1 MTLFPLSGR
10 VRTALRWT
18 GGLLLALYF
27 AAGLLILVGRHLLMP
42 ELAGQRE
49 LIEQKLSAAIGLP
62 VKIAAVSAAWPGLHP
77 QLGIEGLQ
85 IHDPRDPGGQ
95 PAFAFDRVAAEI
107 GWSSLLFLEL
117 RLHRLEIVAPQL
129 EMRRDAAGTLFV
141 AGLPIR
147 GEGDGGFADWLLEQR
162 RIVVRDAHLVWRD
175 ELRGAPPLEL
185 RQVNFELRN
194 FGSHHG
200 FGLTARPSAAV
211 AAAID
216 LRGNLAGNSAA
227 DPAAWHGEF
236 YADIA
241 AVDLAAWSP
250 WLDLPLEMT
259 HGRGGLRLWLEFA
272 NLLPTGFTADV
283 HLADFSARLRPDLPP
298 LAVSRLDGRLAGR
311 RAGDELAG
319 EIRRLT
325 LATPEGIE
333 VQPLDATL
341 RLVTR
346 GRSEGGELRANSV
359 DLGILAELADRVPLP
374 AQLHEVLRA
383 FAPRGRIADL
393 ALTWQGRP
401 EAPTGWQ
408 ARGAFAGLAL
418 AAHKEL
424 PGFAGISGRLDGDER
439 AGTVVIDS
447 RDAQIHLPAVFP
459 EPTLALAA
467 VEGQVDWRRRA
478 GTVEFQLPRMVF
490 HNDDASGE
498 ANGSY
503 RYTGQGP
510 GEIDLSARLTRAA
523 GDAVWRYMPLVVNRE
538 ARDWLRAGIVGGRA
552 DNAALRLKGPL
563 AEFPFADGKGGIFQ
577 VKSKVHGAL
586 LSFAPGWPRMTGIDG
601 DLLFEGVRMEIRAQR
616 GDIMGVA
623 LSDML
628 AVIPALDADEQ
639 VLTVTGRARGETQ
652 RFLDF
657 IEASPVGAR
666 IDHFTEAMAAPQG
679 QGELDL
685 KLVMPLSHVADTQV
699 QGRYRFADNRLQVL
713 PVLPPF
719 TDAQG
724 ELSFTAERLQAK
736 NLRARLLDQPLTL
749 EVTSAPGGVV
759 RVAAAGT
766 LAAQGLRSHYGL
778 RAFDHLS
785 GETPW
790 RGTVT
795 VKRPS
800 AEIRIESALDGLN
813 SSLPDPFNKSAR
825 DRLPLTV
832 TGRIDPQRDEWS
844 VALGDTAALRLQQ
857 ENGGWRGTLA
867 LGAAVVKAP
876 PAPPAQGV
884 ALGVALPALD
894 LDDWRPLLANG
905 TGGASGANGGN
916 GQPAALPSLA
926 AIDLRSE
933 DLHVMRRHFHGVRLQ
948 GTRSGTRWNL
958 GLDSR
963 EAQGQLNWDGSGA
976 GRIGGRLSRLHL
988 PAAAGA
994 EPEIDSAEAARE
1006 MPAIDLA
1013 IDSFRLGEMALGEAK
1028 VKAENREGAWQ
1039 AKFDVRN
1046 DAARLTG
1053 DGRWRPSPTAPE
1065 TALAFKLDMD
1075 SAEKLLDRLGL
1086 PDAVRHG
1093 DGRIEGDVR
1102 WRGNPL
1108 ALDFASLSGRVK
1120 ADIGK
1125 GQFKKLEPG
1134 VGRLLGVL
1142 SLQSLPRRITLDFR
1156 DIFSEGFAFDSIVGE
1171 ARIARGVMTTDELRI
1186 RGPAAKI
1193 LLSGQANLVAE
1204 TQDLKVRVQPALGE
1218 SLAVGAMLAHPA
1230 AGAVAWAAQK
1240 ILNDPLDQ
1248 IFAYEYAVTGAWS
1261 DPKVEKIQARPAES
1275 PTPP

>member
-18 GGLLLALYF
+18 GGLLFVLYF

-49 LIEQKLSAAIGLP
+49 LIERKLSAAIGLP

-85 IHDPRDPGGQ
+85 IHDPRDPGGR
-95 PAFAFDRVAAEI
+95 PALAFDRVAAEI

-129 EMRRDAAGTLFV
+129 EMRRDAAGTLFI
-141 AGLPIR
+141 AGLPMGG
-147 GEGDGGFADWLLEQR
+147 GEDGGFADWLLEQR
-162 RIVVRDAHLVWRD
+162 RIVVRDARLVWRD
-175 ELRGAPPLEL
+175 ELRGALPLEL
-185 RQVNFELRN
+185 QQVNFELRN
-194 FGSHHG
+194 FGGHHS
-200 FGLTARPSAAV
+200 FGLTARPSTAV

-216 LRGNLAGNSAA
+216 LRGNLVGDSAA
-227 DPAAWHGEF
+227 DLAGWHGEF
-236 YADIA
+236 FADIA

-272 NLLPTGFTADV
+272 DLLPTGFTADV
-283 HLADFSARLRPDLPP
+283 HLADFSARLRPELPP

-311 RAGDELAG
+311 RAGNELAG

-325 LATPEGIE
+325 LATPEGVE
-333 VQPLDATL
+333 VQPLDASL

-346 GRSEGGELRANSV
+346 GRREGGELRANRV
-359 DLGILAELADRVPLP
+359 DLGILAVLADRVPLP
-374 AQLHEVLRA
+374 AQLHEALRA
-383 FAPRGRIADL
+383 FAPRGRIDDL
-393 ALTWQGRP
+393 AFSWQGQL
-401 EAPTGWQ
+401 EAPARWQ
-408 ARGAFAGLAL
+408 AKGGFEGLAL

-447 RDAQIHLPAVFP
+447 RGAQIHLPAVFP

-467 VEGQVDWRRRA
+467 IEAKIDWRRRA
-478 GTVEFQLPRMVF
+478 GAIEFQLDRLAF

-503 RYTGQGP
+503 RHTGQGP

-523 GDAVWRYMPLVVNRE
+523 GDAVWRYMPLVVNRD

-552 DNAALRLKGPL
+552 DNAVLRLKGPL
-563 AEFPFADGKGGIFQ
+563 ADFPFADGRGGIFQ
-577 VKSKVHGAL
+577 VKSKVHGATL
-586 LSFAPGWPRMTGIDG
+586 NFAPGWPQMTGIDG
-601 DLLFEGVRMEIRAQR
+601 DLLFEGVRMEIRARR

-623 LSDML
+623 LSDMQ
-628 AVIPALDADEQ
+628 AVIPALDAGEE

-666 IDHFTEAMAAPQG
+666 IDHFTETMTAQG
-679 QGELDL
+679 TGDLDL
-685 KLVMPLSHVADTQV
+685 KLTMPLRRIANTQV
-699 QGRYRFADNRLQVL
+699 EGRYRFAGNRLQVL
-713 PVLPPF
+713 PALPPF

-736 NLRARLLDQPLTL
+736 NLRARLLDQPLAL

-766 LAAQGLRSHYGL
+766 LAAQGLRNHYGL

-785 GETPW
+785 GEAPW

-800 AEIRIESALDGLN
+800 AEIRIESALDGLA

-832 TGRIDPQRDEWS
+832 TGRIEPRGDEWS
-844 VALGDTAALRLQQ
+844 VVLGDAVVLRLQ
-857 ENGGWRGTLA
+857 EAGDGWRGGLA
-867 LGAAVVKAP
+867 LGAAAVRAPP
-876 PAPPAQGV
+876 PAPAQGI

-905 TGGASGANGGN
+905 TGATRGANGGN
-916 GQPAALPSLA
+916 GKPATLPALT

-933 DLHVMRRHFHGVRLQ
+933 DLRVMRRNFHGVRLQ

-988 PAAAGA
+988 PAAGGA
-994 EPEIDSAEAARE
+994 EPAADDAEAAQE

-1013 IDSFRLGEMALGEAK
+1013 IDSFRLGEMALGE
-1028 VKAENREGAWQ
+1028 VRLKAENREGAWQ
-1039 AKFDVRN
+1039 ARFDVRN

-1065 TALAFKLDMD
+1065 TALSFKLDMD

-1108 ALDFASLSGRVK
+1108 APDFASLSGRVK

-1171 ARIARGVMTTDELRI
+1171 ARIAKGVMTTDELRI

-1230 AGAVAWAAQK
+1230 AGAIAWAAQK
-1240 ILNDPLDQ
+1240 ILNDPLDR

-1261 DPKVEKIQARPAES
+1261 DPRVEKIQRNPAES
-1275 PTPP
+1275 SATP